1 MKAQSHAT
9 VPTHTITD
17 SQHSPLPPNTTDT
30 SLTSWPETVFS
41 SSHFIHLPHTKW
53 THKYIRDSSYPT
65 HRLPCFLLITLTT
78 TDTATDSFGVPT
90 FFSVLVFS
98 LCSLIYPTTTD
109 TAAARLIP
117 IGFFFLFILCSRTF
131 FGPFHSRFS
140 FARRAHAYTRHLST
154 MLPYISTVVVRE
166 DFKYYLCLQL
176 KQISKR

>member
-9 VPTHTITD
+9 VPTHTITN

-53 THKYIRDSSYPT
+53 THKYIKDSPYPT

-117 IGFFFLFILCSRTF
+117 IVFLYFLFYALVLSSVLSIVVFHLPGRHTLTRGTYPQCCHTSLPSSSAKILNIIYVF
-131 FGPFHSRFS
+131 N
-140 FARRAHAYTRHLST
+140 
-154 MLPYISTVVVRE
+154 
-166 DFKYYLCLQL
+166 
-176 KQISKR
+176 